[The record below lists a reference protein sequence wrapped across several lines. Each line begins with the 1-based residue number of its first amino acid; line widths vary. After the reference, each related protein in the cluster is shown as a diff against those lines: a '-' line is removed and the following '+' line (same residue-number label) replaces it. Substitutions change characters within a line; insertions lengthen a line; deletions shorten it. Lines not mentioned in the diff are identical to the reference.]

1 MKIGGEYG
9 GKVSN
14 MFGNCFI
21 FGFGHTNLIS
31 SPKTKCWLRK
41 VNFGIPKTDFGVLKR
56 PPLRPEKP
64 ILGPRSLYLGP
75 RICLKAIFCRCG
87 MPQTLFFLK
96 KLHFW
101 ILRTCQ
107 IWRNCIFARIWLI
120 LSPKVPYLGPTKS
133 ISSWN
138 IPFYWESRCYQELWS
153 WKYQESR
160 WRQKLYYCD

>member
-1 MKIGGEYG
+1 MEVGQEYG

-14 MFGNCFI
+14 MFGNGFI
-21 FGFGHTNLIS
+21 FGFGHKNNFSNPT
-31 SPKTKCWLRK
+31 THFWFRK
-41 VNFGIPKTDFGVLKR
+41 VHFGIPKTDFGDPESPYLA
-56 PPLRPEKP
+56 PEKP

-87 MPQTLFFLK
+87 MPQALFFLK
-96 KLHFW
+96 KWHFW

-120 LSPKVPYLGPTKS
+120 LGPKGPYLGPTKS

-138 IPFYWESRCYQELWS
+138 IPFYWESRCYQELLRR
-153 WKYQESR
+153 Y
-160 WRQKLYYCD
+160 